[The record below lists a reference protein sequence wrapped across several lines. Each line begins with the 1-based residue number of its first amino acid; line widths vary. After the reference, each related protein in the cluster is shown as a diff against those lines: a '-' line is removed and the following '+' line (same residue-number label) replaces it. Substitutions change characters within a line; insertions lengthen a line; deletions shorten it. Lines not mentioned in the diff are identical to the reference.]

1 MKKTLKLMAALFVGA
16 MFMGACQQ
24 AEEPA
29 MEPGQNDAVVTR
41 AYGDKTPKVTIYVET
56 NDVNPLNAGDYV
68 LPNGEPYAD
77 IVELFAAN
85 IHKRTVN
92 GVTEPVLYLNDKMTN
107 LMENDGYLT
116 YIKPLQDKGI
126 KVILTILG
134 DHQGIGFTNLND
146 TQATQFAKI
155 LAHAV
160 EKYGLDGI
168 GFDDE
173 YSKVTSTVQGSYGNL
188 IKKLHSEMPADK
200 LITVFQYGNVGSSQ
214 IGADA
219 GALIDYVYS
228 DFASYNTYIGVS
240 GVGKAQFAP
249 ESINLGYGYSTIAI
263 SNYGDN
269 AYNVAENGYGAIM
282 HFNLRRTSD
291 RNQTQLFS
299 SIADG
304 AWGELSVSV
313 ASTPSNAGDRPQDWT
328 FVTGGHDITMD
339 DVNAQ

>member
-146 TQATQFAKI
+146 RRPRSSPRFWPMPLKNTGWTVSDSTMNIRKLLPRSRALTAI
-155 LAHAV
+155 LSRNCTL
-160 EKYGLDGI
+160 KC
-168 GFDDE
+168 
-173 YSKVTSTVQGSYGNL
+173 
-188 IKKLHSEMPADK
+188 
-200 LITVFQYGNVGSSQ
+200 
-214 IGADA
+214 
-219 GALIDYVYS
+219 
-228 DFASYNTYIGVS
+228 
-240 GVGKAQFAP
+240 
-249 ESINLGYGYSTIAI
+249 
-263 SNYGDN
+263 
-269 AYNVAENGYGAIM
+269 
-282 HFNLRRTSD
+282 RRT
-291 RNQTQLFS
+291 N
-299 SIADG
+299 
-304 AWGELSVSV
+304 
-313 ASTPSNAGDRPQDWT
+313 
-328 FVTGGHDITMD
+328 
-339 DVNAQ
+339 

>member
-188 IKKLHSEMPADK
+188 IKKLRAEMPADK
-200 LITVFQYGNVGSSQ
+200 LITLFQFGNYGSSQ

-219 GALIDYVYS
+219 GALIDYVYTN
-228 DFASYNTYIGVS
+228 FGWNTSIGVA
-240 GVGKAQFAP
+240 GVSKDRYAP
-249 ESINLGYGYSTIAI
+249 LAINVGNLI
-263 SNYGDN
+263 SSMMIPTYRNY
-269 AYNVAENGYGAIM
+269 ASSVATNGYGAIM

-299 SIADG
+299 AIADG

>member
-29 MEPGQNDAVVTR
+29 MEPGQNDAAVTR

-68 LPNGEPYAD
+68 LSNGEPYAD

-85 IHKRTVN
+85 IRKRTVN

-126 KVILTILG
+126 KVLLTILG
-134 DHQGIGFTNLND
+134 DHQGIGFANMND
-146 TQATQFAKI
+146 TQTTQFAKI

-173 YSKVTSTVQGSYGNL
+173 YADYNRDCR
-188 IKKLHSEMPADK
+188 KKNKTL
-200 LITVFQYGNVGSSQ
+200 
-214 IGADA
+214 
-219 GALIDYVYS
+219 
-228 DFASYNTYIGVS
+228 
-240 GVGKAQFAP
+240 
-249 ESINLGYGYSTIAI
+249 
-263 SNYGDN
+263 
-269 AYNVAENGYGAIM
+269 
-282 HFNLRRTSD
+282 
-291 RNQTQLFS
+291 
-299 SIADG
+299 
-304 AWGELSVSV
+304 
-313 ASTPSNAGDRPQDWT
+313 
-328 FVTGGHDITMD
+328 
-339 DVNAQ
+339 